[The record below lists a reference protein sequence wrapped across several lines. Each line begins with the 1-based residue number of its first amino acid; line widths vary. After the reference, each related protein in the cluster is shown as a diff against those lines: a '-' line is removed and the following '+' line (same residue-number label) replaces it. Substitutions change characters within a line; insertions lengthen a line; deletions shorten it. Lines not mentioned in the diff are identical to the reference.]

1 MLVSVV
7 CMRQFTST
15 ETSQNE
21 HVVYFTRKLH
31 VYYVMFVH
39 ISLETEVPIYILF
52 AKRFVWLECDCR
64 ICFLLLILINITIH
78 TETDEHK

>member
-7 CMRQFTST
+7 CMRQFTRT

-31 VYYVMFVH
+31 VYVMFVH
-39 ISLETEVPIYILF
+39 ISLETEVPIYIVCKKVL
-52 AKRFVWLECDCR
+52 
-64 ICFLLLILINITIH
+64 H
-78 TETDEHK
+78 